1 MSDSLE
7 VSGTDLRYLITAY
20 LFDHGPATV
29 EELVDALAY
38 HGFRTAARPSKA
50 ISDALRWEVAH
61 GRVIRFQRGRYGPGD
76 MPRSTEYRIYKRV
89 QALHARVAELSLKGG
104 QPQRPSGQPAA

>member
-7 VSGTDLRYLITAY
+7 VRGTDLRYLVTAY

-38 HGFRTAARPSKA
+38 HGFCTAGRASKA
-50 ISDALRWEVAH
+50 ISDALRWEIAH
-61 GRVIRFQRGRYGPGD
+61 DRVIRFRRGRYRPGS

-89 QALHARVAELSLKGG
+89 QSLHARVAELSLRGG
-104 QPQRPSGQPAA
+104 QEQRPPGQPAA